1 MLIKH
6 GHNGCI
12 HEIIE
17 SEIKKKIHLNKLKRD
32 SEIISN
38 LDLNTVNVLYL
49 AEYDF

>member
-6 GHNGCI
+6 GCI

-17 SEIKKKIHLNKLKRD
+17 SEIKKIHLNKLKRD

-49 AEYDF
+49 AEYNF